1 MKILFTLLAG
11 LFLTVSASAT
21 NIHDDFKLGTN
32 KETKKVEIRF
42 ESKSKKTIAA
52 VLTVTDASGKVIS
65 TQNANLLCGSNAIC
79 LCDALDLSEGTYMVT
94 MVAKKKTYSSQ
105 FIIWK

>member
-1 MKILFTLLAG
+1 MF
-11 LFLTVSASAT
+11 SASAST
-21 NIHDDFKLGTN
+21 REDIKLGTN

-42 ESKSKKTIAA
+42 NSKSKKTIAA

-65 TQNANLLCGSNAIC
+65 TQNANLIKGQNAIC
-79 LCDALDLSEGTYMVT
+79 LCDALDFAEGTYKVT

-105 FIIWK
+105 FVIWK